1 MVIGYLR
8 IVFLLFVVKIDGG
21 NLISCGFGKEVKID
35 VFLLKDLDV
44 DRGKD
49 FGNSGKWVLI

>member
-21 NLISCGFGKEVKID
+21 NLISWGFGKEVKID

-49 FGNSGKWVLI
+49 FGKWVLI